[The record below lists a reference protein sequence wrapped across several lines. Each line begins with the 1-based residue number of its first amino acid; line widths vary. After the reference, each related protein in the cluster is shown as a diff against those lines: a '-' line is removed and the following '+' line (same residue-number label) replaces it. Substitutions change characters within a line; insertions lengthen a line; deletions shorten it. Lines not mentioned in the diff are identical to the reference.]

1 MALKLQ
7 KHRHMQGMDQIHEA
21 RSRWLAE
28 SWKACHRKPENCDP
42 SSQGECASPNGQERN
57 SKGGAP
63 EPGIGTGS
71 ILSIIA
77 K

>member
-28 SWKACHRKPENCDP
+28 SWKACHRLGLMSRKPENCDP
-42 SSQGECASPNGQERN
+42 SGQGRVCQPERT
-57 SKGGAP
+57 
-63 EPGIGTGS
+63 GTK
-71 ILSIIA
+71 L
-77 K
+77 